1 MHFAASPLEKPI
13 VELLIGI
20 GLRPRV
26 MTRLRVDREEHL
38 APAFFQRVHH
48 PFRALNRH
56 DDISGSMEGPDW
68 YMLDATHCI
77 GIASSADGSDSGKT
91 LGISDCHSPR
101 PESPHTQP
109 CQIDALRIDAILA
122 HGLGKHCCKRIGVP
136 ATPAYT
142 LGRQDNEWEIRLIL
156 QELWQS
162 LACYEC
168 RIIAAFT
175 CPMEKKDER
184 PALFRLCII
193 RSGQVE

>member
-1 MHFAASPLEKPI
+1 
-13 VELLIGI
+13 
-20 GLRPRV
+20 
-26 MTRLRVDREEHL
+26 MTRFRVHGEEHM

-56 DDISGSMEGPDW
+56 DGISGSMEGPDR

-77 GIASSADGSDSGKT
+77 GIAPSADGSDGGKT
-91 LGISDCHSPR
+91 LGMGYGHGPR
-101 PESPHTQP
+101 PESPQTQP

-122 HGLGKHCCKRIGVP
+122 HSLGKHCCKRIGVP
-136 ATPAYT
+136 VTPAYT
-142 LGRQDNEWEIRLIL
+142 LGRQDNEREIMLIP

-162 LACYEC
+162 LACNEC
-168 RIIAAFT
+168 RIIAPLT

-193 RSGQVE
+193 RPGQVE

>member
-56 DDISGSMEGPDW
+56 DGISGSMEGPDW
-68 YMLDATHCI
+68 YMLDATH
-77 GIASSADGSDSGKT
+77 A
-91 LGISDCHSPR
+91 HS
-101 PESPHTQP
+101 
-109 CQIDALRIDAILA
+109 
-122 HGLGKHCCKRIGVP
+122 LGKHCCKRISVP
-136 ATPAYT
+136 VTPTYT
-142 LGRQDNEWEIRLIL
+142 LGRQDNEREIRLIP

-162 LACYEC
+162 LACNEC
-168 RIIAAFT
+168 RIIAPLT